1 MDVKIAFATS
11 DGKNVDTHFGKASA
25 FQIYQLVDGTFTFIE
40 ERVVPT
46 ESKTAE
52 QNQDCGQKSS
62 SGCGDGSG
70 HGCSCGGAE
79 SSPAVDLLLDCT
91 ALVAARFGRNV
102 IVWESRTA
110 APSYGSCIFFAIER
124 RFLYNRILLR

>member
-11 DGKNVDTHFGKASA
+11 DGKNVDTHFGMASA

-46 ESKTAE
+46 ESKNAE

-91 ALVAARFGRNV
+91 AVVAARFGRNV
-102 IVWESRTA
+102 IRQFERH
-110 APSYGSCIFFAIER
+110 AISVFDVEVPVDEA
-124 RFLYNRILLR
+124 LKKLSAYYSK